1 MAVGSIQESFK
12 SVFYLFVLCAFD
24 GEAVHAVG
32 CVWRSEEDFESF
44 LPCGPGDWS
53 QAIGLGSRH
62 PSRQFSTYWTMSLA
76 SVLKKGLWKQIKW

>member
-32 CVWRSEEDFESF
+32 CVWRSEEDFESSLF
-44 LPCGPGDWS
+44 FTLWS
-53 QAIGLGSRH
+53 WGFKSGHWSGQQASQQAVQHLLNHVIGLCPQEG
-62 PSRQFSTYWTMSLA
+62 FMEA
-76 SVLKKGLWKQIKW
+76 D